1 MKNRNRNL
9 CFWIGSLVFSLLFF
23 ASLLSTSGFGMGLY
37 KRYFPFVAKQYLPT
51 PTPITP
57 TPVGPVGGTF
67 TALVVDPNQNQTVFA
82 GSYVS
87 GVYKTYDQGDSWY
100 RLNVG
105 LGNLKIQS
113 LAIHNTNSNIVF
125 AGTYGGGIYI
135 SFDGG
140 GSWQASN
147 GGVLGNHIIYDI
159 EIDSNNANVIYVA
172 TRINGSLK
180 GYIYKSVN
188 SGTSWSL
195 LLTGEAF
202 SSLDYFYDI
211 DVNPLNSNELYLT
224 AHEHGFYKSTN
235 GGATF
240 SSINSGVSDL
250 SARSFALDTAY
261 PGLVYGAVWH
271 DAAAYRTWNSGY
283 SWSNSRVG
291 LPTNTAVFRL
301 YADPSGGTQKRVFA
315 CTYGNGL
322 YSTDN
327 FAQNWTSRGLAGQ
340 RLYDFVVANG
350 TPKRWFAATENNG
363 VHRTD
368 ADSTSWRNIMGDLRL
383 NAVTA
388 IFQEDLTGK
397 IYVGIYGKGVYIL
410 DSTGMNWE
418 ETTQGLDDKAVLDIT
433 SHQGKIH
440 LITESGLY
448 SWAGEEWINIE
459 LPQVE
464 SNQNSAELEFLS
476 QKVGLPAE
484 VLTVHLEQNRI
495 ETNSLESTSATI
507 VPNKL
512 FSREDILYMGS
523 IRKGLYMRVVDG
535 WKQAGLEGK
544 SVVDISYDQERES
557 LFVVACD
564 SITLCKVYRSQGEEW
579 VSAQSNLQDLTVN
592 KVLPTSIGVLTATNS
607 GIYRLDP
614 ETEQWLLIGGE
625 GKDIISITASEP
637 CNLAAASQGYMLYSQ
652 DCGESWQELILE
664 NWHYQTIG
672 FLGDRNE
679 ILFLG
684 SQEAGAVILP
694 LQ

>member
-9 CFWIGSLVFSLLFF
+9 CFWICSLVFSLLFF
-23 ASLLSTSGFGMGLY
+23 TSLLSISGFGMGLY
-37 KRYFPFVAKQYLPT
+37 KYYFPIVAKQYLPT

-87 GVYKTYDQGDSWY
+87 GVYKTYDQGDTWY
-100 RLNVG
+100 RQNVG

-113 LAIHNTNSNIVF
+113 LAIHPTNSNIVF
-125 AGTYGGGIYI
+125 AGTYGGGIYK

-147 GGVLGNHIIYDI
+147 GGVVGNHIIYDI
-159 EIDSNNANVIYVA
+159 EIDPNNANVIYVA

-180 GYIYKSVN
+180 GYIFKSVN

-235 GGATF
+235 GGTTF
-240 SSINSGVSDL
+240 SPINSGVSDL

-261 PGLVYGAVWH
+261 PGLVYGGVWH
-271 DAAAYRTWNSGY
+271 YDGVYSTWNSGD
-283 SWSNSRVG
+283 SWAKTRVG
-291 LPTNTAVFRL
+291 LPVNVAIYRL

-350 TPKRWFAATENNG
+350 TPKRWFAATESNG
-363 VHRTD
+363 VYRTD
-368 ADSTSWRNIMGDLRL
+368 ADSTSWNNIMGDLRL

-388 IFQEDLTGK
+388 ISQEDLTGK
-397 IYVGIYGKGVYIL
+397 IFVGIYGKGVYIL
-410 DSTGMNWE
+410 DSTGVHWE
-418 ETTQGLDDKAVLDIT
+418 EITQGLDDKAVLDIT
-433 SHQGKIH
+433 SYEGKIH
-440 LITESGLY
+440 IITESGLHH
-448 SWAGEEWINIE
+448 WAGEEWINIE
-459 LPQVE
+459 LPQAE
-464 SNQNSAELEFLS
+464 SDRNSAELEFLS

-507 VPNKL
+507 VPNRL
-512 FSREDILYMGS
+512 FSREDSLYMGS
-523 IRKGLYMRVVDG
+523 IGKGLYLRVDNG

-544 SVVDISYDQERES
+544 SVVDISYDQESES

-579 VSAQSNLQDLTVN
+579 VSAQSNLHDLIVN
-592 KVLPTSIGVLTATNS
+592 KVLPTSIGVLAATNS

-614 ETEQWLLIGGE
+614 ETEQWLLIGGQ

-652 DCGESWQELILE
+652 DCGESWQERILE